1 MGHFA
6 QLAEARVTRVERLV
20 PRMIESFKASTLA
33 PFHASVDALTLRVK
47 AFESRQRRPSRY
59 QLWKPNIAGL
69 HQDINYL
76 KSVDFNDIIR
86 MAYDGD
92 APRTSKIPP
101 ATTRMYKWEMQSPH
115 MGYAET
121 EEKLVTIKERVEKEY
136 IFGNLPNLV
145 GPIVLLETQISSVET
160 PKQPPQDLALL
171 VLLRLLRALMP
182 SIGRCSE
189 YWYLYI

>member
-1 MGHFA
+1 
-6 QLAEARVTRVERLV
+6 
-20 PRMIESFKASTLA
+20 
-33 PFHASVDALTLRVK
+33 
-47 AFESRQRRPSRY
+47 
-59 QLWKPNIAGL
+59 
-69 HQDINYL
+69 
-76 KSVDFNDIIR
+76 
-86 MAYDGD
+86 
-92 APRTSKIPP
+92 
-101 ATTRMYKWEMQSPH
+101 

-189 YWYLYI
+189 Y